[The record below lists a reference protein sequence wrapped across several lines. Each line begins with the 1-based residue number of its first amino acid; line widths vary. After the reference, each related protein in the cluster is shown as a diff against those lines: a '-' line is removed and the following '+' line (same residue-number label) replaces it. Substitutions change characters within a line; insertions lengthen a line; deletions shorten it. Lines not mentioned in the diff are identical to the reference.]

1 MMALKIE
8 TGIQYHPLKVACY
21 GPEGIGKSTFA
32 AHFPEP
38 LFIDTEGSTRF
49 LNVKRLPR
57 PASWQELG
65 AMVDEVARTPGVC
78 QTLVIDT
85 IDWAERLCTESV
97 CREGKVKSI
106 EGFGYGKGYVF
117 VKEEF
122 GRLLDKLSALTDKG
136 VTVLL
141 LAHSTIRKFERPD
154 ESGAY
159 DRYELKLGGKA
170 GGQVSALVKEW
181 CDMLLFVNYEEM
193 VVEGEN
199 KKKRAYGGKRIM
211 HTQHHP
217 AWDAKNRFDL
227 PPTMSF
233 EYDGIA
239 FAVEAYKPIPP
250 AETPAPSPVE
260 ETPDPLADAD
270 AMPAEL
276 AEFMLKDKVSMVE
289 LRQAVEAKGYF
300 PPGTPFSQYPP
311 DFVNQCLVG
320 AWPQVLKV
328 INECVRVPFK

>member
-1 MMALKIE
+1 MGFKIE
-8 TGIQYHPLKVACY
+8 TGIKYHPLKVVVY

-57 PASWQELG
+57 PDSWQELG

-78 QTLVIDT
+78 KTLVIDT

-106 EGFGYGKGYVF
+106 ESFGYGKGYVF

-122 GRLLDKLSALTDKG
+122 GRLLDKLSALTDRG
-136 VTVLL
+136 ITVLL

-199 KKKRAYGGKRIM
+199 KKKKAYGGKRIM

-227 PPTMSF
+227 PATMPF
-233 EYDGIA
+233 EYDGIS
-239 FAVEAYKPIPP
+239 FAVEAYKPIPGNEEP
-250 AETPAPSPVE
+250 ATGVSPLDD
-260 ETPDPLADAD
+260 TSTLPP
-270 AMPAEL
+270 EL
-276 AEFMLKDKVSMVE
+276 LKLMEGESVTGEE
-289 LRQAVEAKGYF
+289 LRLAVESKGYF
-300 PPGTPFSQYPP
+300 PAGTPIRNYPR
-311 DFVNQCLVG
+311 DFIEQCLLG
-320 AWPQVLKV
+320 AWPQVLTV
-328 INECVRVPFK
+328 INEKTRVPFK